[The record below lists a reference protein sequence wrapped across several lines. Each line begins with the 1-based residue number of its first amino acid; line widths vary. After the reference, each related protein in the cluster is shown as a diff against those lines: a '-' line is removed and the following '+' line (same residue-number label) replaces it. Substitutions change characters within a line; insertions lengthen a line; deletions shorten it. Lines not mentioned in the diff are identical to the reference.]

1 MNTII
6 KSTLPLPLDVM
17 KQVITTPNASVE
29 IDYDASQIKGRAA
42 LIYLTNANI
51 PNVSFSVS
59 NQEDAFDLV
68 SNYIMHKSIVNIEC
82 LVNSIR
88 QVLYAVRG
96 VTLSDDDQAN
106 LDATSLFSLDQVADF
121 LSDPQRAE
129 NTLHLIQVLD
139 NIPTFL
145 VANNVK
151 FKEEHGDAAA
161 NFEIIDAIDH
171 VGYTFVNL
179 IRTDEFI
186 ISYFSV
192 PPTAPIAYF
201 KQQFDEYAYGG
212 KNLFAYLSDTFVFPL
227 LNSIAEGKTTEK
239 ELESMAA

>member
-1 MNTII
+1 
-6 KSTLPLPLDVM
+6 M

-51 PNVSFSVS
+51 PNVSFSVN

-88 QVLYAVRG
+88 QVLYVARG
-96 VTLSDDDQAN
+96 VTLTDADQEALN
-106 LDATSLFSLDQVADF
+106 NTSLITPDQVADF
-121 LSDPQRAE
+121 LSNPQRAE

-145 VANNVK
+145 VANNTQ
-151 FKEEHGDAAA
+151 FKETHGDAVT
-161 NFEIIDAIDH
+161 NFDVVDAIDY
-171 VGYTFVNL
+171 VGYTFINL

-186 ISYFSV
+186 INYFSV

-227 LNSIAEGKTTEK
+227 LNSIAAGNTTEK